1 MDVRAYEPKDAVNT
15 ASGKEIVIAN
25 TEIAVLR
32 KGNYDNVN
40 IRVVPDD
47 SHPAI
52 WLIVDEDV
60 SFGNMNGYR
69 GILFEDCGATVEE
82 ITGETNE
89 DGNPAYQVTAYGAY
103 TDYVKNATADA
114 NGEFQGKYSL
124 NLLLRGSVKMNKA
137 GLMTRQYVS
146 LAQTGTSFQIYN
158 AYGKPDAG
166 IYNAERPNVYVY
178 SANYTGCDLSR
189 DPSDP
194 VVKDTLDKIEA
205 QTGYRP
211 TTKSSCPYLN
221 VTTKTGG
228 NMPQVKFE
236 ASAAF
241 MSAYVLAPFLDIDA
255 KKVTSSFNACN
266 VYYNGHK
273 VKSDCIGIIGTMIG
287 NGVNAGSDGA
297 WVSLYYPSYVPPVT
311 PPVAPADDTY
321 MNNWALI
328 QFENY

>member
-1 MDVRAYEPKDAVNT
+1 M
-15 ASGKEIVIAN
+15 
-25 TEIAVLR
+25 
-32 KGNYDNVN
+32 
-40 IRVVPDD
+40 
-47 SHPAI
+47 
-52 WLIVDEDV
+52 
-60 SFGNMNGYR
+60 
-69 GILFEDCGATVEE
+69 
-82 ITGETNE
+82 
-89 DGNPAYQVTAYGAY
+89 
-103 TDYVKNATADA
+103 KNATADA